1 MASYQK
7 KVFTIKY
14 KMDQSCGYSEGS
26 SNYNSRKEEN
36 EAYLKG
42 YLNDNIMIPE
52 LPAGCVLSLNL
63 IESWSGSNEK
73 FGIRGVEIFNSQG
86 SLIHPIQATCNG
98 EVVSGKIEK
107 IFFVSGPSIK
117 DKSNNVIVNKRPN
130 DSCVTIRAP
139 FKKTEVVSMIRIY
152 NFNKSRVDMM
162 LGVRF
167 IEIRLDNLPI
177 FSGEISTSFGLSD
190 GNGIIGDTILFTVSD
205 EILEEVRKNDIS
217 LKYFEMI
224 TNDDENDNYK
234 KLANCG
240 ELQDVNVCAHRP
252 TTAESEKM
260 ESISQLRRL
269 SISDQEKMIKLD
281 EMIEDDEEIEID
293 GIENCI
299 KTKILHLELLSNW
312 GCQEFIGLTG
322 LQFLGENGKAID
334 TSEYVIKS
342 SAGDDESIQNL
353 LNKKNLTLNKKN
365 MWLTAYDNDKNI
377 CPCITVTFKN
387 EVYLYGLSIWNYNES
402 EEMSYAGVKYLRIF
416 ANGKKIEDSVLLRKG
431 PGFVYYDYVQD
442 ILFNVC
448 RRNINI
454 FARPNTKSVVAFIY
468 QFRLLS
474 TWGDDYYI
482 GLNGIELTGRD
493 GKKIKLKAQN
503 IACFPESVNILPN
516 VANDP
521 RVSTNLIL
529 DKPDNKRTCDT
540 WLTPLLPNNTVRI
553 FVIFDFPTYISDII
567 IYNYSKTPER
577 GVKDIV
583 ILADDLIIFSG
594 EVEQS
599 KIGSV
604 GILKIPLRE

>member
-1 MASYQK
+1 
-7 KVFTIKY
+7 
-14 KMDQSCGYSEGS
+14 MDQSYGYSGGN

-36 EAYLKG
+36 ETYLKS

-52 LPAGCVLSLNL
+52 LPEGCVLSLNL
-63 IESWSGSNEK
+63 IESWSGGNDE
-73 FGIRGVEIFNSQG
+73 FGIRGIEIFNSQG
-86 SLIHPIQATCNG
+86 SIIRPIQTSCNG
-98 EVVSGKIEK
+98 EIVCGKIDK
-107 IFFVSGPSIK
+107 IFFISGPSIK
-117 DKSNNVIVNKRPN
+117 DKSNNVIIKKKHN
-130 DSCVTIRAP
+130 DNYITIKAA
-139 FKKTEVVSMIRIY
+139 FKKTEIVSMIRIY

-190 GNGIIGDTILFTVSD
+190 GNGTIGDTILFTTSN
-205 EILEEVRKNDIS
+205 EILEEVRKNDVS

-224 TNDDENDNYK
+224 TNDDDKYNYK
-234 KLANCG
+234 KIANGG
-240 ELQDVNVCAHRP
+240 EFQDVNVVAHRP

-260 ESISQLRRL
+260 ESINQLKRL
-269 SISDQEKMIKLD
+269 SISDQEKKMKLN
-281 EMIEDDEEIEID
+281 EMIEDDEVIEVD

-299 KTKILHLELLSNW
+299 KTKILHLELLNNW

-334 TSEYVIKS
+334 TSEYTIKCS
-342 SAGDDESIQNL
+342 TGDDISLQNL

-365 MWLTAYDNDKNI
+365 MWLIAYDNEKNT

-402 EEMSYAGVKYLRIF
+402 EEMSYAGVKYLRLFI
-416 ANGKKIEDSVLLRKG
+416 NGKKIENNILLRKG

-448 RRNINI
+448 RRNINL
-454 FARPNTKSVVAFIY
+454 FARPNTKSIVAFVY

-493 GKKIKLKAQN
+493 GNKIKLKAQN

-516 VANDP
+516 VVNDP

-529 DKPDNKRTCDT
+529 DEPQNKKTCDT

-553 FVIFDFPTYISDII
+553 FVIFDFPTYISEIT

-583 ILADDLIIFSG
+583 ILADDLIVFSG

-599 KIGSV
+599 KMGSV
-604 GILKIPLRE
+604 GILKISLRE